1 MRFTDEID
9 DERTVARNLRY
20 GHEHATGSAE
30 LSKAVLSCWWAVVH
44 STSAGV
50 LFQSAVGIC
59 GR

>member
-50 LFQSAVGIC
+50 LFQSAVGM
-59 GR
+59 